1 MQPFSPFRFSKRME
15 NEMTFRN
22 FTCGLVAVASALS
35 VGDAFSQTQQWVAQ
49 AQQAPAP
56 RAPAPK
62 APAPRAPATGA
73 QPAPPTP
80 VSPLPQATT
89 ASFGDW
95 VVRCRRI
102 DQAPG
107 SATACEVAQTL
118 QVQGRGP
125 IAEIAFGHPPGKDS
139 TSKERMRVVV
149 LLPNNVT
156 FSGPVLMSVD
166 EKDKPVELIFRRCL
180 PSGCFADAEP
190 SDDALVR
197 WRAQEGGGR
206 LAFKDGANRDIVLPF
221 SFRGLGQ
228 ALDAMSK

>member
-1 MQPFSPFRFSKRME
+1 ME

-180 PSGCFADAEP
+180 PSGCFADADP